1 MKIFEEKLPEYNV
14 IGTQEIDQAL
24 KVLKQ
29 GQLSGF
35 IATAGNSHLGGKH
48 VRKLEELFCNK
59 FNSEFSA
66 SFNSATSALHAALV
80 SCGLNKNDEV
90 LVPTMS
96 MSASAT
102 SVLMAGGK
110 PVFVD
115 IESDYFCIDTNKIYQ
130 SITKKTKGIIT
141 VNLFG
146 MPSDLKKIR
155 KICDDFNLFMIEDN
169 AQAPAAKYENRYTGT
184 FGDISVYSL
193 NRHKT
198 IQCGEGGIATTN
210 EKELIHKL
218 RLVRNHSEAVYDG
231 LTNEEKSL
239 GGENIIGYNY
249 RLTCLQAAVAIPQ
262 IKKLDRLNLKR
273 VALANELNKK
283 LLSIDFLEAPK
294 LRKNTSHVYYLYPMI
309 FNPTKAKISKEKFLK
324 NMLNEGAPIS
334 EYAPPIYTMSLFKNC
349 IKGLNIEKKFPVT
362 EFLSKHLLVTSICRP
377 PLTKKHIYKF
387 YKAILKSSK
396 E

>member
-1 MKIFEEKLPEYNV
+1 
-14 IGTQEIDQAL
+14 
-24 KVLKQ
+24 
-29 GQLSGF
+29 
-35 IATAGNSHLGGKH
+35 
-48 VRKLEELFCNK
+48 
-59 FNSEFSA
+59 
-66 SFNSATSALHAALV
+66 
-80 SCGLNKNDEV
+80 
-90 LVPTMS
+90 MS

-115 IESDYFCIDTNKIYQ
+115 IEPDYFCIDTNKIFQ
-130 SITKKTKGIIT
+130 SITKKTRNNYRKPLW
-141 VNLFG
+141 NAFRF
-146 MPSDLKKIR
+146 KKIR
-155 KICDDFNLFMIEDN
+155 KICDEFNLFMIEDN

-362 EFLSKHLLVTSICRP
+362 EFLSKHLLSNFNMRASTH
-377 PLTKKHIYKF
+377 KKHIYKF